1 MATISSAF
9 VCLMLFYYFMFYS
22 MLFYAKHV
30 VCLAWLWVWIKHIA
44 TTVETL
50 LFVIFN
56 VNFLNKAKFTLTL
69 IVVKEHL
76 ANLVYR
82 ATRAFTSN

>member
-1 MATISSAF
+1 
-9 VCLMLFYYFMFYS
+9 

-69 IVVKEHL
+69 IVIKAHL
-76 ANLVYR
+76 ANLAHR
-82 ATRAFTSN
+82 ATRGFSSN